1 MKYCHHDHH
10 GEHCCHEHDHD
21 HDHCCHEHDHDHDH
35 CCHEHD
41 HHHHDEAV
49 RDPASLGELEKA
61 RILLSHMLD
70 HNKHHEEE
78 MAALAKRF
86 ADAGDLATAKK
97 VRAAKA
103 RMVEADLALMEAV
116 ELAAPKAE
124 APAPEA
130 APEEA

>member
-10 GEHCCHEHDHD
+10 GEHDHGHEHY
-21 HDHCCHEHDHDHDH
+21 HEH
-35 CCHEHD
+35 E
-41 HHHHDEAV
+41 HHHHDEPE

-86 ADAGDLATAKK
+86 AEAGDAVTAMK
-97 VRAAKA
+97 VRTACA

-116 ELAAPKAE
+116 ELAAPKEAE
-124 APAPEA
+124 APK
-130 APEEA
+130 EEA